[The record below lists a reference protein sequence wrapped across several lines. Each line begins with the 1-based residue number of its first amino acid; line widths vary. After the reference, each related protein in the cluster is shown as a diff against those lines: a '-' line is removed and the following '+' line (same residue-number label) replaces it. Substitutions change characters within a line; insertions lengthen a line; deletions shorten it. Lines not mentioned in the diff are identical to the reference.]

1 MCISY
6 LLDKTVMILKK
17 GIYSIYTHFLV
28 MFIKLTKVRVLL
40 CN

>member
-17 GIYSIYTHFLV
+17 GIYSIYTHFFSNV
-28 MFIKLTKVRVLL
+28 Y
-40 CN
+40 